1 MGMGFLSPGTKRGGK
16 TLGYC
21 LVHEGRREALMEMR
35 FVQRLKEKFFNIR
48 KASVLFK
55 CEQKYA
61 VVEGILFRHSYSEN
75 ELLIFPHID

>member
-35 FVQRLKEKFFNIR
+35 FVH
-48 KASVLFK
+48 V
-55 CEQKYA
+55 
-61 VVEGILFRHSYSEN
+61 
-75 ELLIFPHID
+75 